1 MNKHFIILING
12 KRRSGKGLLTEKLKE
27 KCAKMFGDNIHVL
40 SFAQPIKDITK
51 PILNKLKWDGQDK
64 EIVRPL
70 WISMGEVGRNI
81 DANIWCAKVLEKIVK
96 IIDESIKNN
105 KSSLFLIDD
114 LRFPNELDY
123 FIKNIKTF
131 NENIQEGNEIKA
143 VSIRIEKFMDAEKFV
158 NGVDDNSTE
167 ISFDKFAFVFDYVIP
182 QDTLIDR
189 NWEANFDGVNASAD
203 TIIRD
208 FIK

>member
-1 MNKHFIILING
+1 M
-12 KRRSGKGLLTEKLKE
+12 
-27 KCAKMFGDNIHVL
+27 
-40 SFAQPIKDITK
+40 
-51 PILNKLKWDGQDK
+51 
-64 EIVRPL
+64 
-70 WISMGEVGRNI
+70 
-81 DANIWCAKVLEKIVK
+81 K
-96 IIDESIKNN
+96 IIQNN
-105 KSSLFLIDD
+105 
-114 LRFPNELDY
+114 
-123 FIKNIKTF
+123 
-131 NENIQEGNEIKA
+131 NEIKA

>member
-1 MNKHFIILING
+1 MVIILN
-12 KRRSGKGLLTEKLKE
+12 
-27 KCAKMFGDNIHVL
+27 VL

-114 LRFPNELDY
+114 LRFQMN
-123 FIKNIKTF
+123 
-131 NENIQEGNEIKA
+131 
-143 VSIRIEKFMDAEKFV
+143 
-158 NGVDDNSTE
+158 
-167 ISFDKFAFVFDYVIP
+167 
-182 QDTLIDR
+182 
-189 NWEANFDGVNASAD
+189 
-203 TIIRD
+203 
-208 FIK
+208 